1 MSYREVP
8 VHQVREVIRLWL
20 AGEGIRSTAR
30 LAQLDRKTVGRYVEA
45 AKAVGLSRDGGLDQL
60 SDEAVGLICE
70 LVRPARRDGRGRAWM
85 ALEENLQLISGW
97 VKAEVPLTKIQVLLA
112 RRGVQVPYRTLN
124 RFAIERCEFGS
135 RQATVRVADGE
146 PGVECQIDFGRMGLV
161 PDPAVGRKRVCQ
173 ALIFTA
179 CYSRHS
185 FVWLSFGQRLGDV
198 VAGCEAAWGFFGGVF
213 KVLIPDNMKPI
224 VEAADPISPRF
235 NAGFFEYAQS
245 WGFAIDPARVRT
257 PTDKA
262 RCERTVAY
270 VRGSLFAGE
279 EFIDLADA
287 QRKARQWCVE
297 VAGRRIHR
305 STGRRPAEV
314 FAAEEAHLL
323 LAAPVMPYDLPVYSH
338 PKVAR
343 DCHVEI
349 ARSLYSVPHRLIGAH
364 LDARADSNLVKLYY
378 RGQLVRSIPAYRRVR
393 RSTDVEDLPAGK
405 AVYANRDTG
414 WLLRQAAIDGEA
426 IGVVAARLL
435 DVELPWTRMRQVYR
449 LLGLVRRYGAGRVD
463 DACGRAL
470 EVDCID
476 VGVVS
481 RMLERAAA
489 GTPQPRVVA
498 QHLPLR
504 FARHQS
510 ELGGGR

>member
-1 MSYREVP
+1 
-8 VHQVREVIRLWL
+8 
-20 AGEGIRSTAR
+20 

-45 AKAVGLSRDGGLDQL
+45 AQAVGLSRDGGPDQL
-60 SDEAVGLICE
+60 TDEAVGLVCE
-70 LVRPARRDGRGRAWM
+70 LVRPVRRDGRGRAWM
-85 ALEENLQLISGW
+85 ALEENLGLISGW
-97 VKAEVPLTKIQVLLA
+97 VKGEVPLTKVQVLLA
-112 RRGVQVPYRTLN
+112 RRGVEVPYRTLN
-124 RFAIERCEFGS
+124 RFAIERCDFGS
-135 RQATVRVADGE
+135 RQATVRVADGQ
-146 PGVECQIDFGRMGLV
+146 PGVECQIDFGRMGVV
-161 PDPAVGRKRVCQ
+161 PDPAAGRNRVCH

-185 FVWLSFGQRLGDV
+185 FVWLSFGQRLADV
-198 VAGCEAAWGFFGGVF
+198 IAGCEAAWSFFGGVF
-213 KVLIPDNMKPI
+213 KVLVPDNMKPI
-224 VEAADPISPRF
+224 VDAADPISPRF

-245 WGFAIDPARVRT
+245 RGFAIDPARVRT

-287 QRKARQWCVE
+287 QRKAHQWCAE
-297 VAGRRIHR
+297 VAGGRIHR

-323 LAAPVMPYDLPVYSH
+323 LPAPVMPYDLPLYCH

-349 ARSLYSVPHRLIGAH
+349 AKSLYSVPYRLIGAH
-364 LDARADSNLVKLYY
+364 LDARADSKVVKLYY
-378 RGQLVRSIPAYRRVR
+378 RGQLVKVHPRLSPGRRH
-393 RSTDVEDLPAGK
+393 TDVEDLPAGK
-405 AVYANRDTG
+405 GVYANRDTD
-414 WLLRQAAIDGEA
+414 WLLRQAATDGDS
-426 IGVVAARLL
+426 IGVLAARLL

-449 LLGLVRRYGAGRVD
+449 LLGLVRRYGPTRVD
-463 DACGRAL
+463 DACTKAL
-470 EVDCID
+470 DVDCID

-481 RMLERAAA
+481 RILERAAA
-489 GTPQPRVVA
+489 GAPEVRVVA
-498 QHLPLR
+498 PHLPLR
-504 FARHQS
+504 FARDDH